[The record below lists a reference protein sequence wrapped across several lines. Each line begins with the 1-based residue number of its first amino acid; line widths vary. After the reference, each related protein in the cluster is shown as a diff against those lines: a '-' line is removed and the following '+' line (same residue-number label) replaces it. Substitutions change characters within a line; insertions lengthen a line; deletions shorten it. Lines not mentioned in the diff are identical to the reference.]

1 MKEKNTK
8 LYNVSFGILIL
19 LPPGWLII
27 LLTLFIESLI
37 ISKLLKKQYYD
48 KRIYL
53 VVIASNLISGA
64 IGFIGS
70 LFLNGGWWLV
80 TWFPWVSNNE
90 VRSPHL
96 QEFVIYFAV
105 AILLTFITEIII
117 NILFLKKLYSI
128 KSITKASILANIV
141 TNFTI
146 VSLMYTYSFGIMAQT
161 NY

>member
-1 MKEKNTK
+1 
-8 LYNVSFGILIL
+8 
-19 LPPGWLII
+19 
-27 LLTLFIESLI
+27 
-37 ISKLLKKQYYD
+37 
-48 KRIYL
+48 
-53 VVIASNLISGA
+53 VIASNLISGA

-70 LFLNGGWWLV
+70 LCFNGGWWLV

-96 QEFVIYFAV
+96 QEFVIYFSV

-117 NILFLKKLYSI
+117 NILFLKKLYNI

-146 VSLMYTYSFGIMAQT
+146 VTLMYTYSFGIMEQT